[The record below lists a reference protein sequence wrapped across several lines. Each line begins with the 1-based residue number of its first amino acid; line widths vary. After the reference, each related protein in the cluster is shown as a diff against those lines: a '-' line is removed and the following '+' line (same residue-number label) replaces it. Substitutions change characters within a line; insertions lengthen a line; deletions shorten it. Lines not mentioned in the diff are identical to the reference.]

1 MIALVDTNV
10 LVYSV
15 DPGQPEK
22 RRVAEALLRQ
32 GASEGS
38 VVLPHQAIVEFVSVT
53 TRPRRGS
60 PPLLAI
66 ESARRTV
73 EELLAAFEV
82 VYPDEDVLYTALRG
96 AAMYGL
102 SWYDAH
108 LWAYAERYELDEL
121 LSEDFEHGRFYG
133 EVRARNPFL
142 PA

>member
-1 MIALVDTNV
+1 
-10 LVYSV
+10 
-15 DPGQPEK
+15 
-22 RRVAEALLRQ
+22 
-32 GASEGS
+32 
-38 VVLPHQAIVEFVSVT
+38 
-53 TRPRRGS
+53 
-60 PPLLAI
+60 
-66 ESARRTV
+66 
-73 EELLAAFEV
+73 V